1 MTTRLVPLTDAE
13 SLEYIAYNEHRY
25 DEIAVDSTLGL
36 DVKLRSQKLYECDK
50 RIEKLQACLKGE
62 AGLDE
67 EEMYD
72 LLQWGDSLVP
82 FTDETNKCASP
93 EIAEKLR
100 SYLGECE

>member
-1 MTTRLVPLTDAE
+1 MTTRLVPLEDAE
-13 SLEYIAYNEHRY
+13 IELIKEEFSDYEPDIDYFTGKTITYPER
-25 DEIAVDSTLGL
+25 E
-36 DVKLRSQKLYECDK
+36 KLFK
-50 RIEKLQACLKGE
+50 KLQACLKGE